1 LVGVHRVGGLQ
12 RQLGVVVALEELSDG
27 DGIVDVD
34 ALGTEA
40 DAPLDGVEDETSVV
54 VPFGMKDEVA
64 VPEGVVVSVDVSK
77 VSEVVG
83 TVDVEASGAAEGM
96 LEAVLLASE
105 LFNVGAVEVEFTKGG
120 AFSIYKPLG
129 CTA

>member
-1 LVGVHRVGGLQ
+1 MSYKLDD
-12 RQLGVVVALEELSDG
+12 EEASVPVPAEVL
-27 DGIVDVD
+27 DVEVS
-34 ALGTEA
+34 GTEV
-40 DAPLDGVEDETSVV
+40 DAPLDGVDDETSVV
-54 VPFGMKDEVA
+54 VPFAMMDDVV
-64 VPEGVVVSVDVSK
+64 VPEGVVVSVDVSN

-96 LEAVLLASE
+96 LETVVVPISE
-105 LFNVGAVEVEFTKGG
+105 LCNVGAVEVELTKGG